1 VQKHAIEN
9 EHPEFVAKREMWRRY
24 SDLYAG
30 GEQIRK
36 RAAEYLIQRHKEP
49 LEVYYERLSRVFY
62 ENYVGS
68 IIDWFSA
75 TLLRREPV
83 VQFTGNDASG
93 KCFFNQ
99 FFQDCDRKGTTLS
112 DFFRQQITDTLIYGK
127 SYAVVDFPR
136 VVTLASNRGEE
147 DAAGLSRAYL
157 TSYLPDQVTNWGK
170 SPQGEFEWVVL
181 KTESIHQPSPGADLI
196 RETLWTYYDREKYEV
211 YRRQGSQDGGGE
223 ITLADTGSHGLA
235 LQQRVPIFELKTSD
249 GLWLMNKA
257 ALLQLEHFNK
267 SNALAWALTMGL
279 FATPVIYSNKPWNQI
294 AGESYYIQMGQD
306 DRFGWTEPEGRV
318 YSLAAE
324 NLDRLKDEIYRVC
337 YLLSQAGN
345 SNSSGLPQSGLSKQ
359 LDYSITQEILQAYG
373 DIVKSGVRQILQA
386 ITLARKDDLTVD
398 VSGLDEFDIADLSA
412 ELADAKN
419 LLALGIDSKTLK
431 QQMFKK
437 LAFKYLSDSRQELK
451 NTIAAEID
459 ASLMGGSQ
467 K

>member
-1 VQKHAIEN
+1 MLKHAIEN
-9 EHPEFVAKREMWRRY
+9 EHPEFAAKREMWRRY

-36 RAAEYLIQRHKEP
+36 RATEYLIQRNKEP
-49 LEVYYERLSRVFY
+49 AEVYYERLSRVFY
-62 ENYVGS
+62 ENYIGS
-68 IIDWFSA
+68 IIDWFAA

-83 VQFTGNDASG
+83 VQFAGDDVAG
-93 KCFFNQ
+93 KRFFGE
-99 FFQDCDRKGTTLS
+99 FIQDCDRKGSTLS
-112 DFFRQQITDTLIYGK
+112 DFFRQQFTDTLIYGH
-127 SYAVVDFPR
+127 SYVVVDFPR
-136 VVTLASNRGEE
+136 VLSPASNRYEE
-147 DAAGLSRAYL
+147 DEAGMSRAYL

-170 SPQGEFEWVVL
+170 TPQGEFEWVVL
-181 KTESIHQPSPGADLI
+181 KTESIQQPSPGSEPV
-196 RETLWTYYDREKYEV
+196 RETLWTYSGRENYEV
-211 YRRQGSQDGGGE
+211 YRRQGSPDACGE
-223 ITLADTGSHGLA
+223 ITLADAGPHGLA
-235 LQQRVPIFELKTSD
+235 LQHRVPIFEIRTPD

-257 ALLQLEHFNK
+257 GLLQLEHFNK

-279 FATPVIYSNKPWNQI
+279 FAMPVVYSNKPWSQVV
-294 AGESYYIQMGQD
+294 GESYYIQLGQD

-345 SNSSGLPQSGLSKQ
+345 SDSSGLPQSGLSKQ
-359 LDYSITQEILQAYG
+359 MDFGITQEILRAYG
-373 DIVKSGVRQILQA
+373 DIVKSGVRQVLQSVA
-386 ITLARKDDLTVD
+386 LARKDDLTVD
-398 VSGLDEFDIADLSA
+398 VSGLDEFDIGDFST

-431 QQMFKK
+431 QQMFKR

-459 ASLMGGSQ
+459 ASLTGVSRE
-467 K
+467 